1 MNTNCLVDG
10 KPVPYQAALA
20 RANDL
25 IAERDPSRQPASIG
39 ITPPQR
45 PEHGYYALA
54 LQNAL
59 LGWGR
64 KR

>member
-10 KPVPYQAALA
+10 KPVPYRAALD
-20 RANDL
+20 RANTL
-25 IAERDPSRQPASIG
+25 LAQRDTSRQPASIG
-39 ITPPQR
+39 PTPPQR
-45 PEHGYYALA
+45 PEHGYYAIA

-64 KR
+64 K